1 MKNNG
6 FASVYALLFLE
17 LIITFCITVIT
28 AAAALAQSDPQA
40 PLFEAQLFAIYH
52 VKAQMKAVN
61 EPPMDEEDAMT
72 DDASNAVPD
81 ESTTTD
87 GFSIPSESLV
97 YEGIPIDIQ
106 YEADVAWITLGDV
119 QIKIQ
124 CDLTEKRIIDL
135 VYLSQ

>member
-28 AAAALAQSDPQA
+28 TTAALAQSDPQA
-40 PLFEAQLFAIYH
+40 PLFEAQLFTIYH
-52 VKAQMKAVN
+52 VKAQMKAIN
-61 EPPMDEEDAMT
+61 EPMDEEDAMV
-72 DDASNAVPD
+72 DDASDTDLD

-87 GFSIPSESLV
+87 GFPISSESLI